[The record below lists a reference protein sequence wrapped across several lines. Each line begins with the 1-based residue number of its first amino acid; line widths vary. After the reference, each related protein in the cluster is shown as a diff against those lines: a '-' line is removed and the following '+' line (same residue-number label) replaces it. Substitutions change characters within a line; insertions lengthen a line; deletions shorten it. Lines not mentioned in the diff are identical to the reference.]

1 VGGGLPAFHTL
12 AGRKPAVLVWK
23 DSTHADAQVR
33 LKGRTVCSHAT
44 QCDDLEVG
52 FEGDPVDADHSSE
65 VVTLLFTFLSR
76 AVGRCT
82 GRCSTFTNS
91 ARVKR

>member
-1 VGGGLPAFHTL
+1 MGGGLPAFYTL
-12 AGRKPAVLVWK
+12 AGRELAVLVWK
-23 DSTHADAQVR
+23 DSTHADAQIR

-65 VVTLLFTFLSR
+65 VVTPLFTFPSP
-76 AVGRCT
+76 AVGGCT

-91 ARVKR
+91 ARVER